1 MMAIPIIFNFL
12 FNGITILVIN
22 KVIENRIKKIEKQQN
37 IRDENLLLFHK
48 KIQELNKI
56 MVKLNSEFN
65 NDSYDDRDII
75 IKLNSKVLDIL
86 ITYENNYYDLEQ
98 FSNSLNKWS
107 DLGMDFNNELS
118 FYLDSDDKT
127 KNKDMLK
134 TSLKKFKNQTL
145 NLLNEV
151 RVSYS

>member
-1 MMAIPIIFNFL
+1 MAIPIIFNFL

-37 IRDENLLLFHK
+37 IKDENLLLFHK

>member
-1 MMAIPIIFNFL
+1 MAIPIIFNFL

-98 FSNSLNKWS
+98 FSNSFNKWS

>member
-1 MMAIPIIFNFL
+1 MAIPIIFNFL

>member
-1 MMAIPIIFNFL
+1 MAIPIIFNFL

-145 NLLNEV
+145 NLSNEV